1 MQRTIEATFLLNGMQ
16 SFDEWLEINYDE
28 LVCLFAENGADRE
41 IDFDFEE
48 ESYDIYV
55 QSVKVLC
62 QSLRK

>member
-1 MQRTIEATFLLNGMQ
+1 MQ
-16 SFDEWLEINYDE
+16 SFDEWLEVNYDE

-48 ESYDIYV
+48 EAYDLYV
-55 QSVKVLC
+55 QSCKVLC